1 MQGGQQ
7 TLKICKMQILQQFS
21 IYQQLPTHQSCPR
34 HYNVCLNLCH
44 LLSCTCCHLKEEED
58 EDRRKGTYTRAGLG
72 SVLSSSNTS
81 FLKKGFF
88 TLYLKLFPALHK
100 TMSQLTAFRC
110 ELQPTCAKKIRVSFY
125 WEAASGISFK
135 IIVFNF
141 IKINMRSYC
150 SIN

>member
-1 MQGGQQ
+1 MGTGGRAQ
-7 TLKICKMQILQQFS
+7 CHW
-21 IYQQLPTHQSCPR
+21 QLYS
-34 HYNVCLNLCH
+34 
-44 LLSCTCCHLKEEED
+44 
-58 EDRRKGTYTRAGLG
+58 TYTMAGLG

-100 TMSQLTAFRC
+100 TMSQLPAIRC
-110 ELQPTCAKKIRVSFY
+110 ELQRTCAKKIRVSFY
-125 WEAASGISFK
+125 GEAASGTSFK

-141 IKINMRSYC
+141 IKINMRFYY